1 MTIALAAPPVRRRLP
16 PLSTVAHRIVQH
28 ATEADPDLAMLARLI
43 ELDPALTVAV
53 LRLVNSPFYGLSRQV
68 GTVSAA
74 IMVLGMDTVRRVAIA
89 SAIAQ
94 PLQQLG
100 LKRSLVHTM
109 WRKAIAGAVLA
120 SRLLDG
126 HAASQ
131 LAFTAGVLQDLGRL
145 ELHLRSGEAYAELEG
160 LAGQALCAAEKATFS
175 QDHAEAGAELAQ
187 AWSLPASIVEAI
199 ALHHQPSE
207 RVPEAPAAQAVW
219 LARLI
224 GDGDLGLAMMPP
236 LPHIQVDP
244 VHAQAASQLEI
255 EALCKLV
262 GV

>member
-1 MTIALAAPPVRRRLP
+1 MTLASAATPARRRLP
-16 PLSTVAHRIVQH
+16 LLSTVANRIVQQ
-28 ATEADPDLAMLARLI
+28 ASEADPDMGLLARLI

-100 LKRSLVHTM
+100 LKRSLVHAM
-109 WRKAIAGAVLA
+109 WRKAIGGAVLA

-126 HAASQ
+126 QATSQ

-145 ELHLRSGEAYAELEG
+145 DLHLRSPETYAALEG
-160 LAGQALCAAEKATFS
+160 LAGRALCDAETTAFG
-175 QDHAEAGAELAQ
+175 QDHASAGAELAQ
-187 AWSLPASIVEAI
+187 AWSLPAAIVESI
-199 ALHHQPSE
+199 ALHHQA
-207 RVPEAPAAQAVW
+207 PEQAPQAAAAQAVW
-219 LARLI
+219 LASLI
-224 GDGDLGLAMMPP
+224 SDGDLGLTVMPP
-236 LPHIQVDP
+236 LLHIQADLVQ
-244 VHAQAASQLEI
+244 AQAASQREI
-255 EALCKLV
+255 EALCKVV
-262 GV
+262 GA

>member
-1 MTIALAAPPVRRRLP
+1 MTAALAAKPVRRRLP
-16 PLSTVAHRIVQH
+16 PLSTVANRIVQQ
-28 ATEADPDLAMLARLI
+28 ASENDPDLAVLARLI

-74 IMVLGMDTVRRVAIA
+74 IMVLGMATVRRVAIA
-89 SAIAQ
+89 SAISQ

-100 LKRSLVHTM
+100 LKRNLVQAM

-145 ELHLRSGEAYAELEG
+145 ELHLRSAETYAALEG
-160 LAGQALCAAEKATFS
+160 LIGQTLCAAETAAFG
-175 QDHAEAGAELAQ
+175 QNHAEAGAELALT
-187 AWSLPASIVEAI
+187 WCLPAAIVEAV
-199 ALHHQPSE
+199 ALHHQPHAQA
-207 RVPEAPAAQAVW
+207 PEAAAAQAVW
-219 LARLI
+219 LASLI
-224 GDGDLGLAMMPP
+224 GDGDLGLVMMPP
-236 LPHIQVDP
+236 LPHIQTDL
-244 VHAQAASQLEI
+244 AQAVAASQREI
-255 EALCKLV
+255 EALCQVV